1 MVIWVSANFNR
12 NISLNVIHPHTNNF
26 KNMVPILTYTE
37 DLQLATDH
45 DPQLAI
51 EHNLQLLQHPSK
63 ILAIIEN

>member
-1 MVIWVSANFNR
+1 
-12 NISLNVIHPHTNNF
+12 
-26 KNMVPILTYTE
+26 MVPILTYTE